1 MRQIKANNMRAI
13 ILLSVI
19 CILTAGISGCATNA
33 KNSKKSGLMTIAV
46 FDIENLSPDDS
57 TGEDLGLLLS
67 SEIVGRLSTKPAVQ
81 IIERQQLVSVLQ
93 ELNLGT
99 SELVDESVR
108 LKVGRMLGAKRMV
121 FGSYLVSGSNMRLDL
136 RLVDVET
143 GKILKTAKETVIA
156 GETEEWMDAAGE
168 AADKLM

>member
-1 MRQIKANNMRAI
+1 MQTIKINNIRNI

-19 CILTAGISGCATNA
+19 CLLTAGIAGCATTG
-33 KNSKKSGLMTIAV
+33 KKSGLMTVAV

-57 TGEDLGLLLS
+57 TGDDLGILLS
-67 SEIVGRLSTKPAVQ
+67 SEIVGRLSTKPAIQ
-81 IIERQQLVSVLQ
+81 IIERQKLLSVLQ
-93 ELNLGT
+93 ELKLGN
-99 SELVDESVR
+99 SELADESVR

-143 GKILKTAKETVIA
+143 GRILKTAKETVIA

-168 AADKLM
+168 AADTLM

>member
-1 MRQIKANNMRAI
+1 MRLIRVNNIRLI

-19 CILTAGISGCATNA
+19 CILTAVIAGCATTG
-33 KNSKKSGLMTIAV
+33 KKSGLMTVAV
-46 FDIENLSPDDS
+46 FDIENLSPDDF
-57 TGEDLGLLLS
+57 TGDDLGVLLS
-67 SEIVGRLSTKPAVQ
+67 SEIVGRLSTKPGVQ
-81 IIERQQLVSVLQ
+81 IIERQKLVSVLQ
-93 ELNLGT
+93 ELQLGS
-99 SELVDESVR
+99 SELADESVR
-108 LKVGRMLGAKRMV
+108 LKVGRMLGARRMV

-143 GKILKTAKETVIA
+143 GSILKTAKETVIA